1 MTIAIM
7 NSAASNGFDVD
18 MVPVRAWPEEVKEF
32 EPVYGWFQRLAA
44 CNSALSTPSLCY
56 SLGLE
61 GKHFH
66 TASLLDI
73 ASQIPTDYRSLEQN
87 SPVPTDFGYLLRGH
101 PLPPRFINKGVRRV
115 CPTCLEESRH
125 YRVWWD
131 IAVMDCCPL
140 HDSQLIY
147 GLPGDP
153 VDWRKV
159 AVGMT
164 QEGVLIDDN
173 HAISKPASELEKYVL
188 GLLAGNLPAEYETL
202 CQEELSAVLAAS
214 VTISRLHTY
223 EEQYRHTPQEINR
236 HANAGFSALN
246 LGYDAI
252 VKQIRSA
259 PWLASSKSDD
269 ARDAKIRQ
277 ARQIISALEP
287 SRLRELIVEAYAQ
300 VRAELGLASEAGPLR
315 SHACKQTRRLE
326 TDLAKDLGLTRRQI
340 RKVAIKAGVDVN
352 RRKENR
358 AVLLTEEDAQLIR
371 QALDRAIPADK
382 IANSLGCNES
392 ELDQLVSARA
402 IKIGFR
408 KDGVRYFFGDD
419 REAITKLDLSPPGK
433 LRNEK
438 FTLREFASRRG
449 YSLSYALTCLRAGR
463 SVGLVSIDPG
473 VPFFDAVVVARFRTK
488 HAGRRR
494 KAARLMTKAKAK
506 ALTGARGQT
515 LEQLQDLGL
524 IRSRTGAN
532 GQEMI
537 CCASVEQFRRR
548 YARASLYGKALE
560 VDPRAALKQL
570 AKFDVSPINEWS
582 KRIVSFVDKEEV
594 FAATGIELDSR
605 PNYQLLE
612 SVVEKLMAL
621 EGERRPSFTIEHAY
635 EDKIFIEAV
644 SRRWSFYLNLNESNA
659 TWEIEA
665 LFDPVVAPGRYRRFR
680 KSGKPHQEIWKGAVV
695 QKTDGDGFKLVDPL
709 HFNQNQEYIAKIAE
723 RILRRAEELY
733 DLS

>member
-1 MTIAIM
+1 MTIAIKCPT
-7 NSAASNGFDVD
+7 ASNRFDID
-18 MVPVRAWPEEVKEF
+18 MVPVRAWPEAIKEF

-44 CNSALSTPSLCY
+44 CNSALSTASLCY

-87 SPVPTDFGYLLRGH
+87 SPVPTDFGFLLRGH
-101 PLPPRFINKGVRRV
+101 YLPPRFINKGIRRV
-115 CPTCLEESRH
+115 CPACLGESRH

-131 IAVMDCCPL
+131 IAVMESCPL
-140 HDSQLIY
+140 HDSQLIS

-159 AVGMT
+159 VVGMT
-164 QEGVLIDDN
+164 QAGVLIDDI
-173 HAISKPASELEKYVL
+173 HAIPKPASELDKYVL
-188 GLLAGNLPAEYETL
+188 EFLAGNLSAKYEAL
-202 CQEELSAVLAAS
+202 CQDELSAVLAAS

-223 EEQYRHTPQEINR
+223 EEQYRHTPQEISR

-246 LGYDAI
+246 LGFDAV

-269 ARDAKIRQ
+269 SRDAKIRQ

-352 RRKENR
+352 KRKENR

-382 IANSLGCNES
+382 IADSLGCNET
-392 ELDQLVSARA
+392 ELGQLVSARA

-419 REAITKLDLSPPGK
+419 REAITKLDTSPPDK

-438 FTLREFASRRG
+438 VTLREFASRRG
-449 YSLSYALTCLRAGR
+449 YSLSYALSCLRAGKG
-463 SVGLVSIDPG
+463 VGLVSIDPG
-473 VPFFDAVVVARFRTK
+473 MPFFDGVVVARFRTK

-494 KAARLMTKAKAK
+494 KEARSMTKAKAK

-515 LEQLQDLGL
+515 LEQLQGLGL
-524 IRSRTGAN
+524 IGSRIGAH
-532 GQEMI
+532 GHEMI
-537 CCASVEQFRRR
+537 CCASVEKFRRR

-570 AKFDVSPINEWS
+570 AKFGVSPINEWS

-594 FAATGIELDSR
+594 FAATGIKLDSR
-605 PNYQLLE
+605 PQYQLLE
-612 SVVEKLMAL
+612 SVVEKLMEL

-635 EDKIFIEAV
+635 EDRIFIEAV
-644 SRRWSFYLNLNESNA
+644 SRRWSFYLTLNESNA
-659 TWEIEA
+659 SWEIEA

-680 KSGKPHQEIWKGAVV
+680 KSGKTQQEIWKGAAV
-695 QKTDGDGFKLVDPL
+695 QETGGDGFKLVDPL
-709 HFNQNQEYIAKIAE
+709 HFKQDQDSVVEIAE
-723 RILRRAEELY
+723 RVLRRAEELY
-733 DLS
+733 DLP